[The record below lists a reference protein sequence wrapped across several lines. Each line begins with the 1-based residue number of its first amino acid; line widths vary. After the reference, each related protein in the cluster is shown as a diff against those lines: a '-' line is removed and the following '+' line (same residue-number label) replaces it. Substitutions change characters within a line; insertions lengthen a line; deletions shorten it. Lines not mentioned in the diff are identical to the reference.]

1 MWQLGWM
8 TSLIPDSIFIWL
20 TYGLF
25 GLGIL
30 LYVASKLVA
39 WLPMISQYKLPAE
52 LVGVVFLVVGSY
64 LFGSYGTEMAWRERV
79 AELEAKVKAA
89 EEQSQQVNTVI
100 ETKIV
105 TKVKVIKENVY
116 VNREVIKE
124 VAGKQLDAQ
133 CTLPRS
139 TVSLHDS
146 ASRNEVPERAAATDG
161 TPSGV
166 EASRLLDR
174 VVENYGAC
182 HENAEKLRMWQEW
195 YRDQKKIFESVK

>member
-8 TSLIPDSIFIWL
+8 VSLIPDSLFVWIYYIFTIA
-20 TYGLF
+20 GF
-25 GLGIL
+25 GLYIG
-30 LYVASKLVA
+30 SKLVK
-39 WLPMISQYKLPAE
+39 WIPMMGQYRLPAE
-52 LVGVVFLVVGSY
+52 LVGVVLLVVGAY
-64 LFGSYGTEMAWRERV
+64 LFGGYGVQKAWTARV
-79 AELEAKVKAA
+79 AELEAKVKIA
-89 EEQSQQVNTVI
+89 EEKSQQVNTVI
-100 ETKIV
+100 ETKVVEKIKIV
-105 TKVKVIKENVY
+105 KENVY
-116 VNREVIKE
+116 VNREIIKE

-133 CTLPRS
+133 CTLPKS

-182 HENAEKLRMWQEW
+182 HENAEKLRAWQEW
-195 YRDQKKIFESVK
+195 YREQKKIFESVK

>member
-1 MWQLGWM
+1 MGQIGWM
-8 TSLIPDSIFIWL
+8 LSLIPDSLFVWIYYIIL
-20 TYGLF
+20 TAGVA
-25 GLGIL
+25 
-30 LYVASKLVA
+30 LYIASKLVK
-39 WLPMISQYKLPAE
+39 WLPLMGQYKLPAE
-52 LVGVVFLVVGSY
+52 LIGVVLLVVGAY
-64 LFGSYGTEMAWRERV
+64 FYGGHGVQQAWLARV
-79 AELEAKVKAA
+79 QELEAKVKVA
-89 EEQSQQVNTVI
+89 EEKSQQVNTVI
-100 ETKIV
+100 QEKIV

-116 VNREVIKE
+116 VNREIIKE

-133 CTLPRS
+133 CTLPKS

-161 TPSGV
+161 TPSGI

-195 YRDQKKIFESVK
+195 YREQKKIFETVK

>member
-1 MWQLGWM
+1 MWQIQWM
-8 TSLIPDSIFIWL
+8 LQMIPDSIFVWI
-20 TYGLF
+20 TYLLF
-25 GLGIL
+25 AAGVT
-30 LYVASKLVA
+30 LYVASKLVS
-39 WLPMISQYKLPAE
+39 WIPLMGRYRLPAE
-52 LVGVVFLVVGSY
+52 LVGVVTLVVAAYFYGGISY
-64 LFGSYGTEMAWRERV
+64 REQIAEMKERV
-79 AELEAKVKAA
+79 RIA
-89 EEQSQQVNTVI
+89 EEKSQQVNTVI

-105 TKVKVIKENVY
+105 EKIKVVKENVY
-116 VNREVIKE
+116 INREIIKE

-133 CTLPRS
+133 CSLPRS

-182 HENAEKLRMWQEW
+182 HENAERLKAWQEW
-195 YRDQKKIFESVK
+195 YRAQKKIFEEVNKK

>member
-1 MWQLGWM
+1 MMG
-8 TSLIPDSIFIWL
+8 
-20 TYGLF
+20 
-25 GLGIL
+25 
-30 LYVASKLVA
+30 
-39 WLPMISQYKLPAE
+39 QYRLPAE
-52 LVGVVFLVVGSY
+52 LVGVALLVAGAY
-64 LFGSYGTEMAWRERV
+64 LFGGYGVQQVWTARV

-89 EEQSQQVNTVI
+89 EEKSQQVNTVI

-116 VNREVIKE
+116 VNREIIKE

-161 TPSGV
+161 TPSGI

>member
-100 ETKIV
+100 ETKII

>member
-1 MWQLGWM
+1 MGQIGWM
-8 TSLIPDSIFIWL
+8 LSLIPDTLFIWIYYIML
-20 TYGLF
+20 TLGVGLY
-25 GLGIL
+25 I
-30 LYVASKLVA
+30 ASKLVK
-39 WLPMISQYKLPAE
+39 WLPMMGQYKLPAE
-52 LVGVVFLVVGSY
+52 LVGVVLLVVGAY
-64 LFGSYGTEMAWRERV
+64 FYGGHSVQSAWLARV
-79 AELEAKVKAA
+79 AELEAKVKIA
-89 EEQSQQVNTVI
+89 EEKSQQVNTVI

-116 VNREVIKE
+116 VNREIIKE

-133 CTLPRS
+133 CTLPKS

-146 ASRNEVPERAAATDG
+146 ASRNEVAERAAATDG
-161 TPSGV
+161 TPSGI

-195 YRDQKKIFESVK
+195 YREQKKIFESVK

>member
-1 MWQLGWM
+1 MFGWFL
-8 TSLIPDSIFIWL
+8 SLVPESIFIL
-20 TYGLF
+20 IYYIMLSA
-25 GLGIL
+25 GIV
-30 LYVASKLVA
+30 LYIASKLVA
-39 WLPMISQYKLPAE
+39 WIPMMGQYKLPAE
-52 LVGVVFLVVGSY
+52 VVGVVLLVVGAY
-64 LFGSYGTEMAWRERV
+64 FYGGHGVQSAWLARV
-79 AELEAKVKAA
+79 AELEAKVKIA
-89 EEQSQQVNTVI
+89 EEKSQQVNTVI

-105 TKVKVIKENVY
+105 TKIKVIKENVY
-116 VNREVIKE
+116 VNREIIKE

-133 CTLPRS
+133 CTLPKS

-182 HENAEKLRMWQEW
+182 NENAEKLRMWQEW
-195 YRDQKKIFESVK
+195 YREQKKIFESVK

>member
-1 MWQLGWM
+1 M
-8 TSLIPDSIFIWL
+8 L
-20 TYGLF
+20 TVGVGLY
-25 GLGIL
+25 I
-30 LYVASKLVA
+30 ASKLIK
-39 WLPMISQYKLPAE
+39 WIPLMGQYKLPAE
-52 LVGVVFLVVGSY
+52 LVGVVLLVVGAY
-64 LFGSYGTEMAWRERV
+64 FYGGHGVQKAWLARV
-79 AELEAKVKAA
+79 AELEAKVKIA
-89 EEQSQQVNTVI
+89 EEKSQQVNTVI

-105 TKVKVIKENVY
+105 EKIKVVKENVY
-116 VNREVIKE
+116 VNREIIKE

-133 CTLPRS
+133 CTLPKS

-195 YRDQKKIFESVK
+195 YKEQKKIFESVK

>member
-1 MWQLGWM
+1 MGQLGWLF
-8 TSLIPDSIFIWL
+8 SFIPD
-20 TYGLF
+20 GLF
-25 GLGIL
+25 VWLAYILFGIGVV
-30 LYVASKLVA
+30 LYSASKLVI
-39 WLPMISQYKLPAE
+39 WIPMMGQYKLPAE
-52 LVGVVFLVVGSY
+52 IVGIVFLVMGSY
-64 LFGSYGTEMAWRERV
+64 MFGSYGTEMVWRERV
-79 AELEAKVKAA
+79 AELEAKVKVA
-89 EEQSQQVNTVI
+89 EEKSQQVNTVI

-105 TKVKVIKENVY
+105 EKIKVVKENVY
-116 VNREVIKE
+116 VNREIIKE

-182 HENAEKLRMWQEW
+182 HENAEKLKMWQEW
-195 YRDQKKIFESVK
+195 YREQKKIFESVK

>member
-1 MWQLGWM
+1 MSQIGWM
-8 TSLIPDSIFIWL
+8 LSLVPDSIFVWIYYIML
-20 TYGLF
+20 AVGVGLY
-25 GLGIL
+25 IT
-30 LYVASKLVA
+30 SKLIK
-39 WLPMISQYKLPAE
+39 WIPLMGQYKLPAE
-52 LVGVVFLVVGSY
+52 LVGVVLLVVGAY
-64 LFGSYGTEMAWRERV
+64 FYGGHGVQKAWLARV
-79 AELEAKVKAA
+79 AELEAKVKIA
-89 EEQSQQVNTVI
+89 EEKSQQVNTVI

-105 TKVKVIKENVY
+105 EKIKVVKENVY
-116 VNREVIKE
+116 VNREIIKE

-195 YRDQKKIFESVK
+195 YKEQKKIFESVK

>member
-1 MWQLGWM
+1 MMG
-8 TSLIPDSIFIWL
+8 
-20 TYGLF
+20 
-25 GLGIL
+25 
-30 LYVASKLVA
+30 
-39 WLPMISQYKLPAE
+39 QYKLPAE
-52 LVGVVFLVVGSY
+52 LVGVALLVAGAY
-64 LFGSYGTEMAWRERV
+64 LFGGYGVQQVWTARV

-89 EEQSQQVNTVI
+89 EEKSQQVNTVI

-116 VNREVIKE
+116 VNREIIKE

-133 CTLPRS
+133 CTLPKS

-161 TPSGV
+161 TPSGI

-195 YRDQKKIFESVK
+195 YREQKKIFESVK